1 MKKYKYEYKEK
12 NLITLINN
20 DKVYC
25 ENPMYAIPDFGEK
38 VPCLLDQ
45 TDEVL
50 YDYNEGLKYY
60 YKDVLILE
68 IKEKNEILNKIIDSI
83 DVYIEKKKIREE
95 TIQEQENN
103 ENKIPE
109 ITVNTLNK

>member
-45 TDEVL
+45 TDEII
-50 YDYNEGLKYY
+50 YEYNESLKYY
-60 YKDVLILE
+60 YQGILVLE
-68 IKEKNEILNKIIDSI
+68 IKEKNEILNKIINSI
-83 DVYIEKKKIREE
+83 DVYIDKKKIRDKIIE
-95 TIQEQENN
+95 EQENN
-103 ENKIPE
+103 KDKIPE